1 MTISCGF
8 FNSLNGDRLYSAAF
22 LAEWLEA
29 LILSGV
35 KNGGTNLQ
43 VSADG
48 QSGLT
53 VHVAPGKAWI
63 KGYYVNNADAPVD
76 AEVTPATG
84 TTRWDRVVLKLDL
97 SANERRIYAYVKQGT
112 DAAPPEL
119 DRDLEAGVWE
129 LSLARVQVIPGTV
142 NLRDFHVTDERL
154 DSTVCGIA
162 NSRVEADTTNIFNTF
177 YNYYLQKKAEFNADL
192 AEMISDWN
200 DFFGTDNATGERG
213 EWYVWFNQVK
223 ADLGQVN
230 VFDAFYNWARLPGF
244 SYNTVFNANGNIT
257 ETITNDGDGSAFAVK
272 TTVFNVNGSITETI
286 SCPSVLSGDVRAVTA
301 FNADGSITQAVNAL

>member
-1 MTISCGF
+1 VIH

-48 QSGLT
+48 QSGLS
-53 VHVAPGKAWI
+53 VHIAPGKGWI
-63 KGYYVNNADAPVD
+63 KGYYVNNADAPVE
-76 AEVTPATG
+76 AEVTPAVN
-84 TTRWDRVVLKLDL
+84 TTRWDRVVLRLDL
-97 SANERRIYAYVKQGT
+97 TINQRRIYAYVKQGT
-112 DAAPPEL
+112 DKAPPPL
-119 DRDLEAGVWE
+119 DRDLENGVWE

-142 NLRDFHVTDERL
+142 NLRDVHVIDERL

-177 YNYYLQKKAEFNADL
+177 YNYYLLKKAEFDADL
-192 AEMISDWN
+192 AGMNADWN

-213 EWYVWFNQVK
+213 EWYGWFNQVK
-223 ADLGQVN
+223 SNLGQVN
-230 VFDAFYNWARLPGF
+230 VFDAFYNWARLPGY
-244 SYNTVFNANGNIT
+244 SYKTTFGSDGNIT
-257 ETITNDGDGSAFAVK
+257 EAITNNGDSSVFASK
-272 TTVFNVNGSITETI
+272 TTVFNANGSITETI
-286 SCPSVLSGDVRAVTA
+286 SCPSVLDRDVRAVTV
-301 FNADGSITQAVNAL
+301 FNADGSITQAVSAL